1 MCEVY
6 ITCEELQERTGFTRT
21 RAQKT
26 IREANSQMRSSG
38 NRVFRGKTSR
48 RFLEQMLG
56 IDLGGND
63 GKTD

>member
-1 MCEVY
+1 MCELY
-6 ITCEELQERTGFTRT
+6 ISCEELQEKTGFTKT

-26 IREANSQMRSSG
+26 IREANTKMRSSG

-48 RFLEQMLG
+48 KFLEEMLG
-56 IDLGGND
+56 IDLGGDD